1 MILPEIVAV
10 GVYNSEI
17 ASKNNIISKKRKAS
31 MFEIE
36 LPADSGGISY
46 IDTEQRQ
53 ISSDMVI
60 CAKPGQFRHTK
71 FPYNCYFVHMI
82 VQDELLYQKLM
93 TTSSFLTT
101 SKSSEYK
108 DIFERMIRYYN
119 TPSDNDEIIL
129 HSLILKLIY
138 LICKESDRRISSE
151 RPANN
156 SHIIEKSI
164 GYIKEHLTDD
174 LSLENVARAM
184 SLSPIHFH
192 NTFRDSVGKTLRDY
206 IEEQRIKKAIN
217 LLLTTNYSLTKIAY
231 ECGFS
236 SQSYF
241 SYVFKRRMKTTP
253 REYVKSIYNK
263 YEI

>member
-1 MILPEIVAV
+1 MVLPEIVAV

-17 ASKNNIISKKRKAS
+17 ASKNIIISKKRKTS

-46 IDTEQRQ
+46 IDAEQRQ
-53 ISSDMVI
+53 ISTDMVI
-60 CAKPGQFRHTK
+60 CAKPGQHRHTK
-71 FPYNCYFVHMI
+71 FPFKCYFVHMI
-82 VQDELLYQKLM
+82 IRDEQLYQKLM

-101 SKSSEYK
+101 TKSSEYK
-108 DIFERMIRYYN
+108 EIFERMIRYYN

-129 HSLILKLIY
+129 QSLVLRLIY
-138 LICKESDRRISSE
+138 LICKETDRRIASE

-156 SHIIEKSI
+156 SLIIEKSI

-174 LSLENVARAM
+174 LSLEKVARAM